1 MKMKGV
7 QIMTKLFKAIEERRS
22 IYDIGSKSPISDER
36 IKEIVEHSIKHA
48 PTAFNSQNGRVILLL
63 NEENDKFW
71 DITLSELKKIVP
83 KENFSD
89 TKAKVNSFKSGHGT
103 VLFFED
109 MKPVKKL
116 QEDFPLYS
124 DNFPIWSKHAIGML
138 QYIIW
143 TSFKAEDLGAS
154 LQHYTEVIKDR
165 VYEEWEI
172 DESWTFVAQMPFGE
186 ILTEAGEKEF
196 MPMDKRLKI
205 YE

>member
-1 MKMKGV
+1 MKD
-7 QIMTKLFKAIEERRS
+7 LFTAIEERRS
-22 IYDIGSKSPISDER
+22 IYDIGSESPISDDR
-36 IKEIVEHSIKHA
+36 IKEIIEHSIKHA

-71 DITLSELKKIVP
+71 DITSSELKKIVP
-83 KENFSD
+83 EENFSK
-89 TKAKVNSFKSGHGT
+89 TKEKIDGFKAGHGT

-109 MKPVKKL
+109 MEPVKKL

-138 QYIIW
+138 QYIVW
-143 TSFKAEDLGAS
+143 TSLRTEDLGAA

-165 VYEEWEI
+165 VYDEWNI
-172 DESWTFVAQMPFGE
+172 DEDWKLVAQMPFGK

-196 MPMDKRLKI
+196 MPMGKRLKI

>member
-1 MKMKGV
+1 MKD
-7 QIMTKLFKAIEERRS
+7 LFTAIEERRS
-22 IYDIGSKSPISDER
+22 IYDIGSESPISDDR
-36 IKEIVEHSIKHA
+36 IKEIIEHSIKHA

-71 DITLSELKKIVP
+71 DITSSELKKIVP
-83 KENFSD
+83 EENFSK
-89 TKAKVNSFKSGHGT
+89 TKEKIDGFKAGHGT

-138 QYIIW
+138 QYIVW
-143 TSFKAEDLGAS
+143 TSLRTEDLGAS

-165 VYEEWEI
+165 VYDEWNI
-172 DESWTFVAQMPFGE
+172 DESWKLVAQMPFGK
-186 ILTEAGEKEF
+186 ILTPAGDKEF
-196 MPMDKRLKI
+196 MPMEKRLKI

>member
-1 MKMKGV
+1 MKD
-7 QIMTKLFKAIEERRS
+7 LFTAIEERRS
-22 IYDIGSKSPISDER
+22 IYDIGSESPISDDR
-36 IKEIVEHSIKHA
+36 IKEIIEHSIKHA

-71 DITLSELKKIVP
+71 DITSSELKKIVP
-83 KENFSD
+83 EENFSK
-89 TKAKVNSFKSGHGT
+89 TKEKIDGFKAGHGT

-138 QYIIW
+138 QYIVW
-143 TSFKAEDLGAS
+143 TSLRTEDLGAS

-165 VYEEWEI
+165 VYDEWNI
-172 DESWTFVAQMPFGE
+172 DESWKLVAQMPFGK
-186 ILTEAGEKEF
+186 ILTPAGDKEF
-196 MPMDKRLKI
+196 MPMEKRLRI